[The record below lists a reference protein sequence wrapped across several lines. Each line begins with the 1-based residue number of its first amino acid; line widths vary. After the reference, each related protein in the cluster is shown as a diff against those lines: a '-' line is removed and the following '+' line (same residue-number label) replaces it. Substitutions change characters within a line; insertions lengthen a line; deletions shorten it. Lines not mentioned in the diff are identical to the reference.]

1 MNQAQLTG
9 IFSEKPQSF
18 AWFLGAGAS
27 RTAGLPT
34 AADIIWDLKRR
45 HYCREE
51 NQDISRQDIQ
61 NEAVKARIQS
71 YMDSHGFPALWADDE
86 YTTYFQKIFGDDRER
101 QRRYLKAMLSEEK
114 VSLSVGSRVFGALMV
129 AGYCR
134 VAFTTNFDSVVEK
147 AVAEMGGQ
155 SLAAYHLEGAH
166 AANNALNNEEYPLYC
181 KLHGD
186 FRYDSLKNLSQ
197 DLVRQNEYLSHCL
210 INAGSRFGFIVAGY
224 SGRDES
230 VIKLF
235 RRVLES
241 PNPFPHGLYWTGIK
255 GSDLHPAVS
264 DLLDQARSKRV
275 DAQHI
280 EIETF
285 DALMLRLWRNIEG
298 KPQELDAKVR
308 RSSFSSVDIA
318 LPNPGHKRPLLR
330 MNGLPLLSVP
340 TQCLA
345 LSFKRQKQWDELRRA
360 TRDSAGSLVFTKSD
374 SVWCWGSKKQVRD
387 SFGADLTSIA
397 VRDLPTNI
405 RAAENLH
412 VKGFIEEALCL
423 ALVRGRSLLS
433 WARRSSSYLIVDTH
447 AEDASDLAPLL
458 QVVGKISGIVPGLF
472 THATASHRQREQV
485 RWAEALRLSV
495 DQKNG
500 QLWMVIDPDIWIWP
514 PGAREIATEFST
526 NRRADRFNKR
536 YNALLDAWVRVV
548 LGTNE
553 RNTQVTVSLFE
564 GGSEAENP
572 SFRIGSRTAFARRL
586 SS

>member
-1 MNQAQLTG
+1 MNQTQLTG
-9 IFSEKPQSF
+9 TFSERPQSF

-27 RTAGLPT
+27 RTASLPT
-34 AADIIWDLKRR
+34 ATDIIWDLKRR

-86 YTTYFQKIFGDDRER
+86 YTAYFQKIFGDDRER

-114 VSLSVGSRVFGALMV
+114 VSLSVGNRVFGALMV
-129 AGYCR
+129 AEHCR

-155 SLAAYHLEGAH
+155 SLAAYHLEGAR

-197 DLVRQNEYLSHCL
+197 DLARQNEDFSNCL
-210 INAGSRFGFIVAGY
+210 ANVGSRFGFIVVGY

-230 VIKLF
+230 VMKLF
-235 RRVLES
+235 HRVLES
-241 PNPFPHGLYWTGIK
+241 SNPFPHGLYWTGIK
-255 GSDLHPAVS
+255 GSKVHPAVS

-285 DALMLRLWRNIEG
+285 DALMLRLWRNVEG
-298 KPQELDAKVR
+298 KSPELDAKVR
-308 RSSFSSVDIA
+308 RSSFSSVDIT
-318 LPNPGHKRPLLR
+318 LPRPGREKPLLR

-345 LSFKRQKQWDELRRA
+345 LSFKKPKQWDELRQA
-360 TRDSAGSLVFTKSD
+360 TRNSAGGLVFTKSD
-374 SVWCWGSKKQVRD
+374 IVWCWGSKKQARD

-397 VRDLPTNI
+397 VRDLPTDI

-433 WARRSSSYLIVDTH
+433 WVRRSSVYLIVDTH
-447 AEDASDLAPLL
+447 AEDISDLDPLL
-458 QVVGKISGIVPGLF
+458 QIVGKTSGTVPGLF
-472 THATASHRQREQV
+472 THTTSSHRQREQV

-514 PGAREIATEFST
+514 PSARETAVEFLT
-526 NRRADRFNKR
+526 CRRADRFQKVQR
-536 YNALLDAWVRVV
+536 L
-548 LGTNE
+548 
-553 RNTQVTVSLFE
+553 
-564 GGSEAENP
+564 
-572 SFRIGSRTAFARRL
+572 ARAC
-586 SS
+586 